1 MSNKPLISGFEKIIL
16 IGLLAFFGY
25 GIYKN
30 GGVSLYE
37 KTEDITIFDGKTTE
51 NTYDELDE
59 IEKSS
64 NWSKKGTETSIKP
77 KQTKNEK
84 LDTDDVLGKLA
95 RTFSA
100 GRKETTRQ
108 MKEMGLSDDEIS
120 YINDVKK
127 ENDYSN
133 ELQDARDWFNIL
145 KTSASTYGKV
155 KSFVDDLSN
164 GTANDT
170 NVNVLLQDDKKS
182 DDFYKN
188 LEATFGISESEAK
201 AFSTLGKKKV
211 SDWAKFIEEKGKEN

>member
-164 GTANDT
+164 GAANDT

>member
-188 LEATFGISESEAK
+188 LEATFGISESEAR